1 MQPLLITYIYLRN
14 RILTATHVTQVILN
28 PLSFFLQLHE
38 AKLDKEDQTQTI
50 QSLKKKVQ
58 KLSNE
63 AQDFKLQLE
72 DSLQHNTELEKRQ
85 RK

>member
-1 MQPLLITYIYLRN
+1 MFISRGQKLYLILHSKNWNFY
-14 RILTATHVTQVILN
+14 
-28 PLSFFLQLHE
+28 LQLHE
-38 AKLDKEDQTQTI
+38 SSLENEDQTQQI
-50 QSLKKKVQ
+50 QGLKKKVQ

-72 DSLQHNTELEKRQ
+72 DSLQINTELEKRQ

>member
-1 MQPLLITYIYLRN
+1 MFISRGQKLYLILHLKNWNFY
-14 RILTATHVTQVILN
+14 
-28 PLSFFLQLHE
+28 LQLHE
-38 AKLDKEDQTQTI
+38 SSLENEDQTQQI
-50 QSLKKKVQ
+50 QGLKKKVQ

-72 DSLQHNTELEKRQ
+72 DSLQINTELEKRQ

>member
-1 MQPLLITYIYLRN
+1 MLS
-14 RILTATHVTQVILN
+14 ATHVTQVLVN
-28 PLSFFLQLHE
+28 PFSLFLQLHE